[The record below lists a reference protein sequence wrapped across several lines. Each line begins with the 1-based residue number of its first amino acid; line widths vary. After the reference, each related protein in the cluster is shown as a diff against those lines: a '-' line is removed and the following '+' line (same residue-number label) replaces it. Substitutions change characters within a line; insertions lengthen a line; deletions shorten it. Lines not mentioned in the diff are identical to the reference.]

1 MYKNFLKRLI
11 DIILSSIGIIILA
24 LPMAVIA
31 VIIRADSPGKVLF
44 SQKRIGKNKKIFYI
58 LKFRTMRNDAP
69 HNVPTHKLDGAQ
81 AFITKPGA
89 FLRKYSL
96 DELPQLI
103 NIFKGEMSVIGPRPA
118 LWNQYDLTAERDKY
132 HANDVRPGLT
142 GLAQIKGR
150 DELSLSEKARLDGI
164 YVRNLSFMLD
174 TKCFLETIF
183 SVLKHDGV
191 SEGSGECSCKAL
203 KEVLKP

>member
-31 VIIRADSPGKVLF
+31 VIIRADSPGKALF

-118 LWNQYDLTAERDKY
+118 LWNQYDLIAERDKY
-132 HANDVRPGLT
+132 GANDVLPGLT
-142 GLAQIKGR
+142 GLAQISGR
-150 DELSLSEKARLDGI
+150 DGLSLSEKARLDGV
-164 YVRNLSFMLD
+164 YVNNLSFICD
-174 TKCFLETIF
+174 VKCLFGT
-183 SVLKHDGV
+183 VLAVLRHEGV
-191 SEGSGECSCKAL
+191 EEGSVGSASEPL